1 LGYLSS
7 ACIDQQIKKNGHH
20 SKNFLRQK
28 SLLFHKSRLHI
39 YCETNTVKTM
49 LVTRTRQYHE

>member
-1 LGYLSS
+1 VHRST
-7 ACIDQQIKKNGHH
+7 DKKNDDH
-20 SKNFLRQK
+20 SKNFLPQK

-39 YCETNTVKTM
+39 YCETDTVKTT